1 MLKTKQEEICARFNS
16 FDLHD
21 SKLFSV
27 HVVRNEASDSDDV
40 LLDINLHPLRGE
52 QDGKGAQ
59 LRFKD
64 CTIIKL
70 DLDLD
75 GKRVCSDD
83 IMCNVASI
91 ESSLKQRIE
100 KEQLPSESEPLAEYL
115 HFHIGLI
122 HPGGTI
128 DVFARDF
135 DLVVAEPRP

>member
-1 MLKTKQEEICARFNS
+1 MVLKTKQEEICARFNS

-21 SKLFSV
+21 SKLLSV
-27 HVVRNEASDSDDV
+27 HIVRDESDDSDHV
-40 LLDINLHPLRGE
+40 QLETKLKPLRGE
-52 QDGKGAQ
+52 QPWKGAQ

-83 IMCNVASI
+83 IACNLASI
-91 ESSLKQRIE
+91 DSSLKQRIE
-100 KEQLPSESEPLAEYL
+100 KEQLPYETEPLADYV
-115 HFHIGLI
+115 HFHIVMT

-135 DLVVAEPRP
+135 DLIVAET